1 MGEGSARASSIV
13 CPVSATIQTCLNAA
27 GPGVADESP
36 EAGALPL
43 PEPESPDVELSGVEL
58 LGDEL
63 SGEEL
68 AGVEGAAVE
77 PSGVEA
83 GAEVPAGGEGLG
95 CAGAGV
101 GVGCAAGAPAG
112 GGAATTIVGRR
123 VAEASVASAWGPAAA
138 PAATPKPSM

>member
-1 MGEGSARASSIV
+1 MGEGSARAWSIV

-36 EAGALPL
+36 DAGALPL

-58 LGDEL
+58 VGDEL
-63 SGEEL
+63 SGDEL
-68 AGVEGAAVE
+68 AGVEVAAVE

-83 GAEVPAGGEGLG
+83 GAELPAGGEGLG
-95 CAGAGV
+95 CAGAAA
-101 GVGCAAGAPAG
+101 AAGTAA

-123 VAEASVASAWGPAAA
+123 LAEASVASAWGPAAA
-138 PAATPKPSM
+138 P

>member
-1 MGEGSARASSIV
+1 M
-13 CPVSATIQTCLNAA
+13 NAA

-68 AGVEGAAVE
+68 AGVEVFAVE

-83 GAEVPAGGEGLG
+83 DGAELSAGGEGSG
-95 CAGAGV
+95 CVGARAEIGCTAGAA
-101 GVGCAAGAPAG
+101 AAGA
-112 GGAATTIVGRR
+112 TTIAGRR
-123 VAEASVASAWGPAAA
+123 
-138 PAATPKPSM
+138 